1 VAIEY
6 VQLRPVPLFP
16 RYFAGSDG
24 LPYSTKYDGDQPRPM
39 KSRPDKDG
47 YRLVTLCANRRRKTL
62 RVHVLVLLA
71 WHGAKPPGAEARHRD
86 NDRANNRPT
95 NLLWGTKADNAKDIA
110 RSGTAARGSKN
121 GFARL
126 TEALALNVKLR
137 LRDEPS
143 ARKVAREFGLS
154 VGCVRAIKD
163 GRTWTHVVV
172 PESG

>member
-1 VAIEY
+1 MAVEY
-6 VQLRPVPLFP
+6 TQIRPVPLFP

-24 LPYSTKYDGDQPRPM
+24 FPYSVRFDGDQPRRM

-47 YRLVTLCANRRRKTL
+47 YRLVTLCANGRRTTL
-62 RVHVLVLLA
+62 RVHVMVLLA
-71 WHGAKPPGAEARHRD
+71 WHGPKPVGAEARHRNNKRD
-86 NDRANNRPT
+86 DNRPT

-110 RSGTAARGSKN
+110 RSGTAARGSNN

-126 TEALALNVKLR
+126 TEAVALRVKLR
-137 LRDEPS
+137 LRDDPS
-143 ARKVAREFGLS
+143 ARKVAREFDLS

-163 GRTWTHVVV
+163 GRTWTHVRV